1 MAELPFQHTQA
12 LNVRQNRALALAAV
26 FQATQLTHMTAMA
39 GQQSI
44 GDSGNFYFEL
54 LIKAS
59 LNIRPATNNATQ
71 TLDFFN
77 QLADISLGLKT
88 LEGCIT
94 QPFNTAPKSRVP
106 KLSTAKL
113 PMSYAMALLQLEKK
127 VYSNPEYVKII
138 ETAQQKILKQLSFFD
153 NNYLHPSI
161 IVNLAQTYVETAGQ
175 INPRI
180 LVRGNAEAFKD
191 MNHTNRIRA
200 CLFTGLQLA
209 HLWRQLGGSSWS
221 MIFSKR
227 KLLQDIQALARL
239 QYQVV

>member
-77 QLADISLGLKT
+77 ST
-88 LEGCIT
+88 C
-94 QPFNTAPKSRVP
+94 RY
-106 KLSTAKL
+106 LSWF
-113 PMSYAMALLQLEKK
+113 
-127 VYSNPEYVKII
+127 KII
-138 ETAQQKILKQLSFFD
+138 
-153 NNYLHPSI
+153 
-161 IVNLAQTYVETAGQ
+161 
-175 INPRI
+175 
-180 LVRGNAEAFKD
+180 
-191 MNHTNRIRA
+191 
-200 CLFTGLQLA
+200 
-209 HLWRQLGGSSWS
+209 
-221 MIFSKR
+221 R
-227 KLLQDIQALARL
+227 KL
-239 QYQVV
+239 YNSTF